1 MGILRIVSTLLLL
14 FLAVYSVLTAL
25 GAFAGITI
33 YFPFHISNADSIP
46 YHRWQSVRV
55 AVLLAFAYFT
65 LLHIFRGT
73 KALYPIKFLEIF
85 IKILTVTGVVLFYR
99 TGMIATHYGI
109 ILFFIGCSAILH
121 ISARP
126 RLRKYFS
133 RKKPFLLPHIFQ
145 TTKYFN
151 PNLDICTLSKPN
163 LLSLNLNNLH
173 SFIHFL
179 VSNGANWMLDYNRS

>member
-25 GAFAGITI
+25 GAFAGII
-33 YFPFHISNADSIP
+33 VYFPFNMSNTESIP

-55 AVLLAFAYFT
+55 AVLLAFSYFT
-65 LLHIFRGT
+65 LLHVFRGT

-85 IKILTVTGVVLFYR
+85 IKILTVTGIVLFYR
-99 TGMIATHYGI
+99 TNMIATDYGI

-133 RKKPFLLPHIFQ
+133 R
-145 TTKYFN
+145 
-151 PNLDICTLSKPN
+151 
-163 LLSLNLNNLH
+163 
-173 SFIHFL
+173 
-179 VSNGANWMLDYNRS
+179 R

>member
-1 MGILRIVSTLLLL
+1 MGMLRIVSTVLLL

-33 YFPFHISNADSIP
+33 YFPFNISDAESIP

-55 AVLLAFAYFT
+55 AVFLAFAYFT

-85 IKILTVTGVVLFYR
+85 IKILTFTGIFLFYR
-99 TGMIATHYGI
+99 EGVLTDDYAI
-109 ILFFIGCSAILH
+109 IIFFIGCSAILH

-126 RLRKYFS
+126 RLRKYFA
-133 RKKPFLLPHIFQ
+133 RK
-145 TTKYFN
+145 
-151 PNLDICTLSKPN
+151 
-163 LLSLNLNNLH
+163 
-173 SFIHFL
+173 
-179 VSNGANWMLDYNRS
+179 

>member
-1 MGILRIVSTLLLL
+1 MGILRIVSILLLL

-33 YFPFHISNADSIP
+33 YFPFHIANAESIP
-46 YHRWQSVRV
+46 YPRWQSVRV

-73 KALYPIKFLEIF
+73 KALYPIRFLEIF

-99 TGMIATHYGI
+99 TGMIATDYGI
-109 ILFFIGCSAILH
+109 ILFLIGCSAILH

-133 RKKPFLLPHIFQ
+133 RK
-145 TTKYFN
+145 
-151 PNLDICTLSKPN
+151 
-163 LLSLNLNNLH
+163 
-173 SFIHFL
+173 
-179 VSNGANWMLDYNRS
+179 

>member
-1 MGILRIVSTLLLL
+1 MTRDKSKASYVITMCILRIVSTLLLL

-25 GAFAGITI
+25 GALAGITI

-46 YHRWQSVRV
+46 YHRWQTVRV

-85 IKILTVTGVVLFYR
+85 IKILTVTGLVLFYR
-99 TGMIATHYGI
+99 TGMIATDYGI

-133 RKKPFLLPHIFQ
+133 RK
-145 TTKYFN
+145 
-151 PNLDICTLSKPN
+151 
-163 LLSLNLNNLH
+163 
-173 SFIHFL
+173 
-179 VSNGANWMLDYNRS
+179 

>member
-46 YHRWQSVRV
+46 YHRWQTVRV

-65 LLHIFRGT
+65 LLHIFRGK

-85 IKILTVTGVVLFYR
+85 IKILTVTGIILFYR
-99 TGMIATHYGI
+99 SGMIATDYGI

-133 RKKPFLLPHIFQ
+133 RK
-145 TTKYFN
+145 
-151 PNLDICTLSKPN
+151 
-163 LLSLNLNNLH
+163 
-173 SFIHFL
+173 
-179 VSNGANWMLDYNRS
+179 

>member
-1 MGILRIVSTLLLL
+1 MGILRIVSILLLL

-33 YFPFHISNADSIP
+33 YFPFHIANAESIP

-73 KALYPIKFLEIF
+73 KALYPIRFLEIF

-99 TGMIATHYGI
+99 TGMIATDYGI
-109 ILFFIGCSAILH
+109 ILFLIGCSAILH

-133 RKKPFLLPHIFQ
+133 R
-145 TTKYFN
+145 
-151 PNLDICTLSKPN
+151 
-163 LLSLNLNNLH
+163 
-173 SFIHFL
+173 
-179 VSNGANWMLDYNRS
+179 R

>member
-1 MGILRIVSTLLLL
+1 MGILRIVSILLLL
-14 FLAVYSVLTAL
+14 FLAVYSVFAAL

-33 YFPFHISNADSIP
+33 YFPFHIANAESIP

-73 KALYPIKFLEIF
+73 KALYPIRFLEIF

-99 TGMIATHYGI
+99 TGMIATDYGI

-133 RKKPFLLPHIFQ
+133 R
-145 TTKYFN
+145 
-151 PNLDICTLSKPN
+151 
-163 LLSLNLNNLH
+163 
-173 SFIHFL
+173 
-179 VSNGANWMLDYNRS
+179 R

>member
-33 YFPFHISNADSIP
+33 YFPFHISNAESIP

-99 TGMIATHYGI
+99 TGMIATDYGI
-109 ILFFIGCSAILH
+109 ILFFIGSSAILH

-133 RKKPFLLPHIFQ
+133 RK
-145 TTKYFN
+145 
-151 PNLDICTLSKPN
+151 
-163 LLSLNLNNLH
+163 
-173 SFIHFL
+173 
-179 VSNGANWMLDYNRS
+179 

>member
-1 MGILRIVSTLLLL
+1 MGILRIVSILLLL

-33 YFPFHISNADSIP
+33 YFPFHIANAESIP

-65 LLHIFRGT
+65 LLHIYRGT
-73 KALYPIKFLEIF
+73 KALYPIRFLEIF

-99 TGMIATHYGI
+99 TGMIATDYGI

-133 RKKPFLLPHIFQ
+133 R
-145 TTKYFN
+145 
-151 PNLDICTLSKPN
+151 
-163 LLSLNLNNLH
+163 
-173 SFIHFL
+173 
-179 VSNGANWMLDYNRS
+179 R

>member
-1 MGILRIVSTLLLL
+1 MGILRIVSTVLLL
-14 FLAVYSVLTAL
+14 FLAVYSVLAAL

-33 YFPFHISNADSIP
+33 YFPFHVSNAESIP
-46 YHRWQSVRV
+46 YHRWQSMRV

-99 TGMIATHYGI
+99 TGMIATDYGI

-133 RKKPFLLPHIFQ
+133 R
-145 TTKYFN
+145 
-151 PNLDICTLSKPN
+151 
-163 LLSLNLNNLH
+163 
-173 SFIHFL
+173 
-179 VSNGANWMLDYNRS
+179 R

>member
-1 MGILRIVSTLLLL
+1 MGILRIVSTVLLL
-14 FLAVYSVLTAL
+14 FLSVYSVLAAL

-33 YFPFHISNADSIP
+33 YFPFHVSTAESIP

-85 IKILTVTGVVLFYR
+85 IKILTITGIILFYR
-99 TGMIATHYGI
+99 TNMLATDYGI
-109 ILFFIGCSAILH
+109 ILFFVACSAILH
-121 ISARP
+121 VSARP

-133 RKKPFLLPHIFQ
+133 RK
-145 TTKYFN
+145 
-151 PNLDICTLSKPN
+151 
-163 LLSLNLNNLH
+163 
-173 SFIHFL
+173 
-179 VSNGANWMLDYNRS
+179 

>member
-1 MGILRIVSTLLLL
+1 MTRDKSKASYVITMGILRIVSTLLLL

-46 YHRWQSVRV
+46 YHRWQTVRV

-85 IKILTVTGVVLFYR
+85 IKILTFTGLVLFYR
-99 TGMIATHYGI
+99 TGMIATDYGI
-109 ILFFIGCSAILH
+109 ILFFIGSSAILH

-133 RKKPFLLPHIFQ
+133 RK
-145 TTKYFN
+145 
-151 PNLDICTLSKPN
+151 
-163 LLSLNLNNLH
+163 
-173 SFIHFL
+173 
-179 VSNGANWMLDYNRS
+179 

>member
-1 MGILRIVSTLLLL
+1 MGILRIVSTIPIIVSSGLL
-14 FLAVYSVLTAL
+14 SVNRS
-25 GAFAGITI
+25 GSFCWYNNI
-33 YFPFHISNADSIP
+33 FSISYLKCRINP
-46 YHRWQSVRV
+46 YHRWQSIRV

-85 IKILTVTGVVLFYR
+85 IKILTITGIVLFYR
-99 TGMIATHYGI
+99 TDMIATDFGI

-133 RKKPFLLPHIFQ
+133 RK
-145 TTKYFN
+145 
-151 PNLDICTLSKPN
+151 
-163 LLSLNLNNLH
+163 
-173 SFIHFL
+173 
-179 VSNGANWMLDYNRS
+179 